1 VTIFSKRD
9 DEKRRTSRDDS
20 RKSKRNSLCW
30 MGTWESP
37 RLEPRTMLSLTVT
50 DFPIPMV
57 EIVQPDGITKGSDG
71 NLWFT
76 ENATG
81 RIGRMT
87 PAGVFTEFALPA
99 VPPPAGSPAGTAG
112 TTPHPTA
119 ITAGPDGALWFA
131 GIPGEIGRITTAGV
145 VTEFAVPAVPP
156 PAGSKPGT
164 ASTPAMPTAIT
175 AGPDGALWFTGIPGE
190 VGRISTTGVVTEFAV
205 PEIPPPAGSKPG
217 TAGTPATLTAITV
230 GPDGALWF
238 TGVPGEVGRITT
250 AGVVTEFAVPAIPP
264 PAGSSPGTAGTPANL
279 EDITAGP
286 DGALWFTG
294 VPGEV
299 GRITTAGVVSEYAT
313 PNFLPANVTTITTG
327 PDGNLWLTGNTDI
340 SQLSW
345 LTGNTDIGRITP
357 SGTFTSFNVP
367 GNFNTIAGLTPG
379 PGGNLWFTEQEGG
392 WLKQENGPTMGEQ
405 PAVGE
410 ITPAGVTKLYAL
422 PQETTLN
429 PNLGVRTSP
438 TVITTGPD
446 GALWFGENG
455 VIGRLTTAGTIQQ
468 FPLPTPTATVT
479 DITAGP
485 DDAVWFGENGAIGRI
500 TTTGAI
506 TMHPLSPNSTSAYVT
521 EGRDGNLWFTENLTD
536 PGTGNTTVAIGQ
548 ITPAGQIQT
557 FALPKKVENDASVGN
572 ITVGP
577 DGNLWF
583 PISYGGKSAGT
594 TVGAIGRITA
604 EGNVKMYHVFSSNSN
619 KSYYPP
625 APPSDIISGPDGKL
639 WFQGTIHGT
648 TGIARIS
655 TSGKLGSVI
664 PVGDIASN
672 MARLPNGR
680 VWFQGA
686 TDNSD
691 IQELGMATRSSIVVT
706 QDLPESS
713 PNLSPGY
720 SMTVGPDGNLWATSG
735 LLSSAPSIVRI
746 SGLDGVSGSLDYRHR
761 PKRAPDYYAGYYDPW
776 TNVSSSAKPTFAGVA
791 KPGAEVTLW
800 VPQGD
805 NQPVSIGQ
813 VKASKSDGSWTLTSH
828 LEFSDGAYAVTAT
841 QSGDSSPPSV
851 LYSLVPD
858 SSGNLS
864 NALWIQ
870 TTPAGKGKA
879 GQRSSHTA
887 NTKAVPSGDTSL
899 HHAASR
905 SKRSPS
911 SSPRS

>member
-1 VTIFSKRD
+1 MTIFSKRD
-9 DEKRRTSRDDS
+9 DERRTGRADS
-20 RKSKRNSLCW
+20 RKSKQNRLFW
-30 MGTWESP
+30 MGAWESP
-37 RLEPRTMLSLTVT
+37 RLEPRTMLSMTVT

-112 TTPHPTA
+112 STPAPTA
-119 ITAGPDGALWFA
+119 ITAGPDGALWFT

-145 VTEFAVPAVPP
+145 VTEFAVPAIPP

-164 ASTPAMPTAIT
+164 ASTPVTPTAIT
-175 AGPDGALWFTGIPGE
+175 AGLDGALWFIGVPGE

-205 PEIPPPAGSKPG
+205 PAIPPPAGSKPG
-217 TAGTPATLTAITV
+217 TASTPATLTAITA

-264 PAGSSPGTAGTPANL
+264 PAGSSPGTAGTPATL

-286 DGALWFTG
+286 DDALWFTG

-299 GRITTAGVVSEYAT
+299 GRITTAGVVTEYAT
-313 PNFLPANVTTITTG
+313 PNFSPPSNGIVTTITTG
-327 PDGNLWLTGNTDI
+327 PDGNLWLTGNTA
-340 SQLSW
+340 
-345 LTGNTDIGRITP
+345 IGRITP
-357 SGTFTSFNVP
+357 TGTFTSFEVP

-379 PGGNLWFTEQEGG
+379 PGGNLWFTEQEGSSFEQG
-392 WLKQENGPTMGEQ
+392 DGSTTAEQ

-422 PQETTLN
+422 PHETTLN

-438 TVITTGPD
+438 SVITTGPD
-446 GALWFGENG
+446 GALWFGDNG
-455 VIGRLTTAGTIQQ
+455 AIGRITTAGTIQQ

-485 DDAVWFGENGAIGRI
+485 DGAVWFGENGAIGRI
-500 TTTGAI
+500 TTTGTI
-506 TMHPLSPNSTSAYVT
+506 TMYPLSPNCTSAYVT
-521 EGRDGNLWFTENLTD
+521 EGRDGNLWFTENLSD
-536 PGTGNTTVAIGQ
+536 PGTGNTTVAVGQ

-557 FALPKKVENDASVGN
+557 FALPNKVENEASVGN

-604 EGNVKMYHVFSSNSN
+604 EGNVKMFNVFSSNSN
-619 KSYYPP
+619 KSYYAP

-655 TSGKLGSVI
+655 TSGKLGPVI
-664 PVGDIASN
+664 PVGNIASN
-672 MARLPNGR
+672 MVRLPNGR

-686 TDNSD
+686 TNNSD

-776 TNVSSSAKPTFAGVA
+776 TNVSGSARPTFAGVA

-800 VPQGD
+800 VQGA

-813 VKASKSDGSWTLTSH
+813 VKASKSDGSWTLTSR
-828 LEFSDGAYAVTAT
+828 LELSDGAYGVTAT

-870 TTPAGKGKA
+870 TTPAGNGKA
-879 GQRSSHTA
+879 AQRSSPTA
-887 NTKAVPSGDTSL
+887 NSKAVPSGATSL
-899 HHAASR
+899 HRGAPQ
-905 SKRSPS
+905 SKRSSS